1 MSLLRGLL
9 FDNLGLKLTALLLA
23 LLVYLHVYTERPA
36 RMMFSFPLQITDLD
50 STLSLSGPVP
60 SAVIAEL
67 RGTGKQL
74 IRLRLGEPALK
85 ISLAGV
91 GRGRFER
98 SLTAEDLPISGSEGI
113 EVERMVGPR
122 MVEVQLDR

>member
-36 RMMFSFPLQITDLD
+36 HMMFSFPIQISDLD

-60 SAVIAEL
+60 SAVLAEL

-74 IRLRLGEPALK
+74 IRLRLGEPVLK

-98 SLTAEDLPISGSEGI
+98 SLTSDDLPSASDG
-113 EVERMVGPR
+113 
-122 MVEVQLDR
+122 